1 MLRYSIQRT
10 LEIVLVVFIM
20 SFLLYNLVGL
30 LPGDPIDVMLEGNP
44 SVTREVMEQMRR
56 LHGADQPLMVRYWHW
71 LTAAMQGNF
80 GYSNTYFRPA
90 LSVLAPALLQTIK
103 LMVLTLAAVVPLAL
117 ILGTISARKPNGW
130 LDNIISFIAL
140 ASISSPVF
148 WLALILII
156 VFAVN
161 LQWFPASGTASSG
174 ETGLL
179 SQAWH
184 LTLPVL
190 TLTLFSGGQLIR
202 YVRASMI
209 ETLNSDFVRTAR
221 AKGLSEQTVLF
232 RHALRNALLPVVTV
246 LALSFGSLFSGAL
259 VVETMYGVLGMG
271 KSIFDAIIQKDFN
284 VALAGLLL
292 ATIVTL
298 AANLIADLAYGWLD
312 PRIKLE

>member
-10 LEIVLVVFIM
+10 LQIIVVIFFM
-20 SFLLYNLVGL
+20 SFLLYNLIGL

-44 SVTREVMEQMRR
+44 SVTKEVMEQMRQ
-56 LHGADQPLMVRYWHW
+56 LHGTDQPLMMRYWHW
-71 LTAAMQGNF
+71 LTTALQGDF
-80 GYSNTYFRPA
+80 GYSNTHFRPA
-90 LSVLAPALLQTIK
+90 LEVLAPALVQTLK
-103 LMVLTLAAVVPLAL
+103 LMFLTLAAVIPLAL

-130 LDNIISFIAL
+130 MDNTISFLAL
-140 ASISSPVF
+140 ASISSPIF

-161 LQWFPASGTASSG
+161 LHWFPASGTSTSG
-174 ETGLL
+174 DAGLL
-179 SQAWH
+179 TQAWH

-190 TLTLFSGGQLIR
+190 TLTLFSGGQLVR

-221 AKGLSEQTVLF
+221 AKGLNERTILF

-271 KSIFDAIIQKDFN
+271 KAIFDAIVGKDFN

-298 AANLIADLAYGWLD
+298 LANLVADLAYGWLD
-312 PRIKLE
+312 PRIKLD